1 MRHDLVDHLPN
12 RVLEQFAEL
21 RQSLNRWTIFAVFLE
36 AFRKLRRYMN
46 VHLALVP
53 SIREWSWVDLLRK
66 PGVAKLD
73 NLLKLLLLLMVWHL
87 QDERL

>member
-1 MRHDLVDHLPN
+1 MRDDLVDHLPN

-53 SIREWSWVDLLRK
+53 SIQE
-66 PGVAKLD
+66 
-73 NLLKLLLLLMVWHL
+73 
-87 QDERL
+87 